1 MRKHGKLKIH
11 EELSHSFIL
20 NTAMFPGRVRNFAV
34 MRVFN
39 GYAAEDS
46 RNSDSRVEVEARYKL
61 RARGRNWCTRKSH
74 RKVVNSKQDAIV
86 TNYLTLQVGTTVKE
100 TSVPNL
106 SWSSVRDRAFPLS
119 MRRRVERRKTQSFT
133 LLRFTHYLRARD
145 VQVVSAHSLLRPNLE
160 ARYAI
165 IIGGAREAP
174 AKARSHSCGKKRKRK
189 TKEQAETAL
198 GVRARPTS
206 PRKPVL
212 RNAVGNENRFVTF
225 LKRARAL
232 RFASV
237 EFASQARFG
246 NPHRSQTSPASP
258 HFFFSSSSFYNHRS
272 TICFPPRVFFGA
284 VSARGWEGGL
294 LAYVSWVTRSVGA
307 RCVGTRY
314 GFRVCRRLDGSE
326 NEERR
331 TWSRGMI
338 RLLCVCTAPRRF
350 FFFVLIFL
358 RAF

>member
-1 MRKHGKLKIH
+1 
-11 EELSHSFIL
+11 
-20 NTAMFPGRVRNFAV
+20 MFPGRVRNFAV

-106 SWSSVRDRAFPLS
+106 SWSSVRDRAFLLS

-160 ARYAI
+160 AQYAI

-174 AKARSHSCGKKRKRK
+174 AKARSHSCGKKRKKKEGASRNSAGCTGEADQSPKASFAKCGRK
-189 TKEQAETAL
+189 RE
-198 GVRARPTS
+198 PF
-206 PRKPVL
+206 
-212 RNAVGNENRFVTF
+212 RNLSKT
-225 LKRARAL
+225 RARASICL
-232 RFASV
+232 GRVRKSGAVWKST
-237 EFASQARFG
+237 SQSDVSG
-246 NPHRSQTSPASP
+246 LPP
-258 HFFFSSSSFYNHRS
+258 FFF
-272 TICFPPRVFFGA
+272 
-284 VSARGWEGGL
+284 L
-294 LAYVSWVTRSVGA
+294 
-307 RCVGTRY
+307 
-314 GFRVCRRLDGSE
+314 
-326 NEERR
+326 
-331 TWSRGMI
+331 
-338 RLLCVCTAPRRF
+338 F
-350 FFFVLIFL
+350 FFFL
-358 RAF
+358 